1 MRRILLIIAAVI
13 VVAGGIGYTAMT
25 RGAPPVL
32 AAAGTASTTKTSG
45 GTKIPIL
52 DGDIVLGDRSAPVT
66 IVEYASLTCP
76 HCADFTKNTLP
87 DVKKNWIDTGKAKLV
102 FRDYPL
108 DAVAVKAAV
117 IAHCGGPE
125 RFFGFVEVFF
135 ASQTSWAQASDPVAA
150 LTRLAKLGGLS
161 DTQVNACLAD
171 EKATNA
177 VIASRLAAEK
187 QYDVSSTP
195 TFFIN
200 GQRLVGDQPYSEFDS
215 ALAAA
220 SAS

>member
-1 MRRILLIIAAVI
+1 MRRILLIILAVA
-13 VVAGGIGYTAMT
+13 VVGGGTGYMLMT
-25 RGAPPVL
+25 RAAAPVL
-32 AAAGTASTTKTSG
+32 AAAGGSAGGKGDTKV
-45 GTKIPIL
+45 PVL
-52 DGDIVLGDRSAPVT
+52 DSDIILGDRSAPVT

-76 HCADFTKNTLP
+76 PCAAFTKETLP
-87 DVKKNWIDTGKAKLV
+87 DLKKNWIDTGKAKLV

-108 DAVAVKAAV
+108 DGVAVKAAV

-125 RFFGFVEVFF
+125 RFFGFIEVFF
-135 ASQTSWAQASDPVAA
+135 NSQASWAEASDPVAA

-161 DTQVNACLAD
+161 DAQVQACLAD
-171 EKATNA
+171 DKATNA
-177 VIASRLAAEK
+177 VIASRLAGEK

-200 GQRLVGDQPYSEFDS
+200 GQKLVGERPYSDFEA
-215 ALAAA
+215 ALTAA

>member
-1 MRRILLIIAAVI
+1 MRRILLIILAVA
-13 VVAGGIGYTAMT
+13 VVGGGTGYMLMT
-25 RGAPPVL
+25 RAAAPVL
-32 AAAGTASTTKTSG
+32 AAAGGSAGGKGDTKV
-45 GTKIPIL
+45 PVL
-52 DGDIVLGDRSAPVT
+52 DSDIILGDRSAPVT

-76 HCADFTKNTLP
+76 HCAAFTKETLP
-87 DVKKNWIDTGKAKLV
+87 DLKKNWIDTGKAKLV

-108 DAVAVKAAV
+108 DGVAVKAAV

-125 RFFGFVEVFF
+125 RFFGFIEVFF
-135 ASQTSWAQASDPVAA
+135 NSQASWAEASDPVAA

-161 DTQVNACLAD
+161 DAQVQACLAD
-171 EKATNA
+171 DKATNA
-177 VIASRLAAEK
+177 VIASRLAGEK

-200 GQRLVGDQPYSEFDS
+200 GQKLVGERPYSDFEA
-215 ALAAA
+215 ALTAA